1 MGCTSMTEQMGF
13 TQFLLLAGV
22 AALTIVVHA
31 RLKKM
36 GHMIWAILA
45 SFAGLGIMIYLVI

>member
-1 MGCTSMTEQMGF
+1 MTEQMGF

-45 SFAGLGIMIYLVI
+45 SFAGLGIMIWLSKRG